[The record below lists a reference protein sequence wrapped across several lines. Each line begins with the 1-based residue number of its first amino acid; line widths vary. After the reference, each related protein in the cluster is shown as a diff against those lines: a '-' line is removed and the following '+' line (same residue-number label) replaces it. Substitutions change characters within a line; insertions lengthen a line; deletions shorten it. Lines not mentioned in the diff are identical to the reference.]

1 MRGECDDV
9 VALTEGVSLLIPRRR
24 MARIM
29 CSRSGS
35 GWGVE
40 VCLSCCGVPSGG
52 WSCWNQLEITAPPP
66 SGCACRGHREAGGV
80 GAEWGARRRGTCA
93 PLCFVQRATDLSAC
107 LSLAS
112 RFPPLGLKEPPP
124 LLCAPTLCFP
134 SPPESKGGGRAIGLL
149 FPPVQLSGRGE
160 TEVLMDVSS
169 WRLALVQHRHLPA
182 RGLLS
187 LFSLLRAF
195 LLTVIKRNQAK
206 HVATVFFG

>member
-1 MRGECDDV
+1 MRGECADV

-29 CSRSGS
+29 CSDSGS

-40 VCLSCCGVPSGG
+40 VCLFCCDVPAG
-52 WSCWNQLEITAPPP
+52 
-66 SGCACRGHREAGGV
+66 GHREAGEV

-112 RFPPLGLKEPPP
+112 RFPPLGLEEPPP

-134 SPPESKGGGRAIGLL
+134 SPPESEGGGRAIGLL
-149 FPPVQLSGRGE
+149 LPPVELSGWGE
-160 TEVLMDVSS
+160 TEVFMEVSS
-169 WRLALVQHRHLPA
+169 RRLAIVAALP
-182 RGLLS
+182 S
-187 LFSLLRAF
+187 SCTWPAF
-195 LLTVIKRNQAK
+195 FDQSA
-206 HVATVFFG
+206 